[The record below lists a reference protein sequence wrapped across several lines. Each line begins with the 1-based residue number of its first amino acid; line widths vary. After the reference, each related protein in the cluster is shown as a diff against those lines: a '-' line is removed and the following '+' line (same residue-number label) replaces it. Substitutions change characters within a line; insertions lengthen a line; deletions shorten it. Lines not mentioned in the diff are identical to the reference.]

1 MVEYA
6 RCDRAGNRPSYTVW
20 EEDGTHDV
28 TVFFP
33 VIFPDGATGSELSD
47 LPEECHAVVDG
58 EINAVDCTGNI
69 VLDDS
74 ANLYKGELNDWFYF
88 PDELTVTF
96 TVVTG
101 EGENRLRRN
110 AAGCAGGIL
119 PATRTFYT
127 ACADVG

>member
-1 MVEYA
+1 M
-6 RCDRAGNRPSYTVW
+6 
-20 EEDGTHDV
+20 

-47 LPEECHAVVDG
+47 LPEEY
-58 EINAVDCTGNI
+58 NAVADGKIKAADCTGNI

-74 ANLYKGELNDWFYF
+74 ANLYKGELNDWFYT

-101 EGENRLRRN
+101 EGENAVSDDYEVTFSN
-110 AAGCAGGIL
+110 
-119 PATRTFYT
+119 ATRKRKPRTVLM
-127 ACADVG
+127 AEQEIWKRWLKAAMQEL